1 MKYLV
6 KFSLFEEINPRD
18 ISMIESNFN
27 DYFTVSFEFE
37 IETDDKDGVETRFE
51 ELDDDLIEDIIT
63 TVIID
68 LKIRKKS
75 EKNLVVSLSYEISEL
90 AENDLLDIKTLEEL
104 LNPNKYESSREK
116 EIISHLRGSIVSC
129 VYEEEEGYLEIKV
142 RENMPNFVRKWN
154 DKIDF
159 VGDATLDRGIEIK
172 PKTYTK
178 RLSESIEMINC
189 PLSFFSMTVSKN

>member
-1 MKYLV
+1 MKHLV

-37 IETDDKDGVETRFE
+37 IETDDKDGLETRFE

-75 EKNLVVSLSYEISEL
+75 EKNLVVSLSYEIGEL

-104 LNPNKYESSREK
+104 LDPNKYESS
-116 EIISHLRGSIVSC
+116 I
-129 VYEEEEGYLEIKV
+129 
-142 RENMPNFVRKWN
+142 
-154 DKIDF
+154 
-159 VGDATLDRGIEIK
+159 
-172 PKTYTK
+172 
-178 RLSESIEMINC
+178 
-189 PLSFFSMTVSKN
+189 